1 MFHKIKDFFFGDYDR
16 KTIVSS
22 SGSFL
27 ISAVFAVYNGYLGIH
42 YRSLWYGS
50 ICVYYIL
57 ISVLRAVLVVSDLRI
72 GSADRGTG
80 IRKRR
85 TVFILTHII
94 LLVMNLSLIVP
105 ISLMV
110 KMQKPVDMTLVPA
123 IAMAAY
129 TTYKIIIA
137 SVNMAK
143 KRKTENILVKELR
156 TINFID
162 ALLSIAVLQNM
173 LIMVKTG
180 GKENKMLTF
189 SALTSAALLVLMIT
203 VSVLGFVG
211 GIGRANNKKDGS
223 V

>member
-27 ISAVFAVYNGYLGIH
+27 ISAVFAVYNGYLGIR
-42 YRSLWYGS
+42 YRSVWHGS

-57 ISVLRAVLVVSDLRI
+57 ISVLRAVLVVSNLRTEKK
-72 GSADRGTG
+72 DRGTNS
-80 IRKRR
+80 RKRR
-85 TVFILTHII
+85 KIFILTHII

-110 KMQKPVDMTLVPA
+110 KMQKPVDMTLIPA

-129 TTYKIIIA
+129 TTYKIVIA
-137 SVNMAK
+137 SVNLAK
-143 KRKTENILVKELR
+143 KRKTRNLLVREQR
-156 TINFID
+156 TINFTD
-162 ALLSIAVLQNM
+162 ALLSVAVLQNT
-173 LIMVKTG
+173 LIMV
-180 GKENKMLTF
+180 NKGEGS
-189 SALTSAALLVLMIT
+189 SAMFIVSAFTSAALLILMIT

-211 GIGRANNKKDGS
+211 GIRQKNGKKDGS

>member
-1 MFHKIKDFFFGDYDR
+1 MFGKLKDFFFGDYDR

-27 ISAVFAVYNGYLGIH
+27 ISAAFAVYNGYLGIR
-42 YRSLWYGS
+42 YRSLWHGS

-57 ISVLRAVLVVSDLRI
+57 ISVLRAVLVVSDLRL
-72 GSADRGTG
+72 GRKDGDTDG
-80 IRKRR
+80 RKRR
-85 TVFILTHII
+85 KVFILTHII
-94 LLVMNLSLIVP
+94 LLVLNLSLIVP

-110 KMQKPVDMTLVPA
+110 KMQKPVDMTLIPA

-129 TTYKIIIA
+129 TTYKIVIA

-143 KRKTENILVKELR
+143 KRKTGNILVREQR

-162 ALLSIAVLQNM
+162 ALLSVAVLQNT
-173 LIMVKTG
+173 LIMVNTG
-180 GKENKMLTF
+180 EGSTAMF
-189 SALTSAALLVLMIT
+189 IVSAFTSAALLIFMIT

-211 GIGRANNKKDGS
+211 GIRQKNGKKDGRI
-223 V
+223 